1 MSERQMFSDLHG
13 LIDPGTGRPVNMS
26 RVEDLPIHTVESA
39 MASENARRRVRD
51 ADTSMWEE
59 TGLHQRPTGV
69 GHEHWVT
76 KDSGAREQYDSGMV
90 RDIDKDKP
98 DYTLIDGPFLY
109 RWAMLMVRGAEKYG
123 RDNWRKADSE
133 KELHRFQASA
143 LRHMHQWLDDDPSDN
158 EDHAAA
164 VAFNLAAAEMV
175 KGKLAEHTI
184 VPAKIVDPWHRVADV
199 PIQRRPIKDNPQA

>member
-1 MSERQMFSDLHG
+1 
-13 LIDPGTGRPVNMS
+13 MS

-39 MASENARRRVRD
+39 MASENAKRI
-51 ADTSMWEE
+51 
-59 TGLHQRPTGV
+59 TGGNSGPY
-69 GHEHWVT
+69 VT